1 MFKLTE
7 NIKSFFVSQPKVQ
20 SNTFSEIKNFANTN
34 TINLAEVIQET
45 FRVNNFDSIVF
56 NKGNYSFYLSCYKD
70 LVASCIDARAMNVA
84 ISKPVLFE
92 MLNQTEKKEVINEH
106 PIISIIQN
114 PSKRYSWYDL
124 IKKTIMLQDL
134 TGNCYWLIRRN
145 KFNYPIGFSILS
157 PEYVRIKI
165 NKYTTDTEEYALY
178 SPSNELIDS
187 FSPDD
192 IIHFSY
198 DNPKCESPYGIGL
211 IEKAAYIIDVY
222 NFQSK
227 YQKKLFENDGRIASL
242 LQLTADFSAEE
253 KEKMLETWNKNF
265 SGTQN
270 AGKTAILPPDVQYKQ
285 IQNSPKELDYAQ
297 SSVLIREIMLMI
309 FQTPNGIL
317 GNSKDL
323 NRANARPI
331 LENFTKSVVSPLLR
345 SIDEKLNRFI
355 IENFGEKLRLEHQ
368 PDLKPDIDELQKMYD
383 MGAITS
389 EQVATAMGYK

>member
-1 MFKLTE
+1 MGKTTD
-7 NIKSFFVSQPKVQ
+7 KKVVQ
-20 SNTFSEIKNFANTN
+20 RKSNTVKKNFSNTN
-34 TINLAEVIQET
+34 SINLAEVIQET
-45 FRVNNFDSIVF
+45 FKVSNFDSVVF

-70 LVASCIDARAMNVA
+70 LVSTCIDARSMNVA
-84 ISKPVLFE
+84 RSKPVLYE

-106 PIISIIQN
+106 PIISIIKN
-114 PSKRYSWYDL
+114 PSKRFSWVEM
-124 IKKTIMLQDL
+124 IERTVMLQDL
-134 TGNCYWLIRRN
+134 TGNCYWVIRRN
-145 KFNYPIGFSILS
+145 KFKYPIGFSILP
-157 PEYVRIKI
+157 PEDVKI
-165 NKYTTDTEEYALY
+165 QIDKITTEIENYSLY
-178 SPSNELIDS
+178 SNQTLIEE
-187 FSPDD
+187 FAPED

-198 DNPKCESPYGIGL
+198 KNPCLKSPYGLGI

-222 NFQSK
+222 NFQCK

-253 KEKMLETWNKNF
+253 KERMLETWNKNF

-297 SSVLIREIMLMI
+297 SSVLMRELLLMI

-331 LENFTKSVVSPLLR
+331 LENFTKSVVIPLLQG
-345 SIDEKLNRFI
+345 IDAKLNKFI
-355 IENFGEKLRLEHQ
+355 FENFGDKLMLEHQ
-368 PDLKPDIDELQKMYD
+368 PDLKPDIEEVKSMYD

-389 EQVATAMGYK
+389 EEVALVMGYK